1 MAFFSEAPRPWAWGF
16 QQPATLEASG
26 IQELY
31 GDIMS
36 LLTGVGASTFE
47 LFAISAF
54 TFRCVSL
61 FALKEAEHSE
71 IDFGLEETG
80 SEQIDAPSAIYSVI
94 GVFRP
99 AVYYTHNAIVEFT
112 WTAVPCVLLVLIGVP
127 SFTLAMSLDDELTP
141 WFWVK
146 VIGNQWFWTYEC
158 STLSTF
164 ADAVSFES
172 VMLADSEL
180 VDGYLRLLAVDNVLS
195 IPYGK
200 PTRFLVTSNDVIHSW
215 TVPAFGVKIDA
226 CPGRIN
232 FVNVVPVRGGM
243 FYGQCSEICGVNHA
257 FMPIAVQVII

>member
-1 MAFFSEAPRPWAWGF
+1 M
-16 QQPATLEASG
+16 
-26 IQELY
+26 QELY
-31 GDIMS
+31 GDVMS
-36 LLTGVGASTFE
+36 LLSGVGSSTLE
-47 LFAISAF
+47 LFVVAAF
-54 TFRCVSL
+54 TFQCVTLYILTSG
-61 FALKEAEHSE
+61 FSE
-71 IDFGLEETG
+71 KLREDEETNMQ
-80 SEQIDAPSAIYSVI
+80 QISAPDALYSVL
-94 GVFRP
+94 GAFRP
-99 AVYYTHNAIVEFT
+99 AVYYTHNSIIEFT
-112 WTAVPCVLLVLIGVP
+112 WTVVPCVLLVLIGIP

-172 VMLADSEL
+172 VMLGDSEL

-215 TVPAFGVKIDA
+215 TVPAFGVKVDA

>member
-1 MAFFSEAPRPWAWGF
+1 
-16 QQPATLEASG
+16 
-26 IQELY
+26 
-31 GDIMS
+31 MS
-36 LLTGVGASTFE
+36 LLTGVGTSTFE
-47 LFAISAF
+47 LFAVSAF
-54 TFRCVSL
+54 TFKCISL
-61 FALKEAEHSE
+61 IVLRDEYCGALA
-71 IDFGLEETG
+71 DYEET
-80 SEQIDAPSAIYSVI
+80 SFERISAPEALYSVLS
-94 GVFRP
+94 VFRP
-99 AVYYTHNAIVEFT
+99 TVYYTHNAVVEFT
-112 WTAVPCVLLVLIGVP
+112 WTAVPCILLVLIGIP

-172 VMLADSEL
+172 VMLGDSEL
-180 VDGYLRLLAVDNVLS
+180 IDGYLRLLAVDNVLS

-232 FVNVVPVRGGM
+232 FVNVIPVRGGM
-243 FYGQCSEICGVNHA
+243 FYGQCSEICGINHA
-257 FMPIAVQVII
+257 FMPVAVQVIS

>member
-1 MAFFSEAPRPWAWGF
+1 MGLFLFFYLEAPRPWSWSF
-16 QQPATLEASG
+16 QIPATTEALG

-31 GDIMS
+31 GDVMA
-36 LLTGVGASTFE
+36 LLSGVGSATLE
-47 LFAISAF
+47 LFLIATFSFKCASLAF
-54 TFRCVSL
+54 LNSESP
-61 FALKEAEHSE
+61 EANSYSTVPQGKVAY
-71 IDFGLEETG
+71 GLL
-80 SEQIDAPSAIYSVI
+80 S
-94 GVFRP
+94 VFRP
-99 AVYYTHNAIVEFT
+99 TVYYTHNSTVEFA
-112 WTAVPCVLLVLIGVP
+112 WTVIPCFLLVLIGFP

-164 ADAVSFES
+164 ADSVSFES
-172 VMLADSEL
+172 VMLSDSEL
-180 VDGYLRLLAVDNVLS
+180 EHKYLRLLMVDNILT

-215 TVPAFGVKIDA
+215 TVPSFGVKVDA

-232 FVNVVPVRGGM
+232 FVNVVPSRAGM

-257 FMPIAVQVII
+257 FMPIAVQVLI